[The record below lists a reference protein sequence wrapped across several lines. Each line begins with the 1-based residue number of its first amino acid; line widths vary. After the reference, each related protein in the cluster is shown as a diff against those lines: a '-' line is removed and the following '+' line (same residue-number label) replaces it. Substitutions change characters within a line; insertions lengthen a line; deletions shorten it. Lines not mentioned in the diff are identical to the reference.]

1 MARSWSISSQ
11 SENADPREG
20 KGAYWALAVVTL
32 VYAMNIADRFVLS
45 TLIEPIK
52 AEFQLS
58 DASVGFLT
66 GVALAIFYPA
76 AGLPL
81 GALADR
87 ANRRNMLMWAITIW
101 RSEAR
106 RVGKE
111 GVSKCRSRCWPVRS
125 KKKT

>member
-1 MARSWSISSQ
+1 MAQ
-11 SENADPREG
+11 HHDDVSETGRRDRR
-20 KGAYWALAVVTL
+20 AYWALAVITL

-66 GVALAIFYPA
+66 GVALAIFYTA

-81 GALADR
+81 GALYA
-87 ANRRNMLMWAITIW
+87 
-101 RSEAR
+101 
-106 RVGKE
+106 
-111 GVSKCRSRCWPVRS
+111 
-125 KKKT
+125 

>member
-66 GVALAIFYPA
+66 GVALAIFY
-76 AGLPL
+76 
-81 GALADR
+81 
-87 ANRRNMLMWAITIW
+87 T
-101 RSEAR
+101 RSEEHTSELQSLMRISYA
-106 RVGKE
+106 VF
-111 GVSKCRSRCWPVRS
+111 CLTNIIQQTP
-125 KKKT
+125 

>member
-52 AEFQLS
+52 AEFQPS
-58 DASVGFLT
+58 DASVGFLP
-66 GVALAIFYPA
+66 GVALAIFYTA

-87 ANRRNMLMWAITIW
+87 ANRRYLISLAIPIW
-101 RSEAR
+101 SFFTAL
-106 RVGKE
+106 
-111 GVSKCRSRCWPVRS
+111 CRMAPNFC
-125 KKKT
+125 

>member
-66 GVALAIFYPA
+66 
-76 AGLPL
+76 
-81 GALADR
+81 
-87 ANRRNMLMWAITIW
+87 
-101 RSEAR
+101 RSEEHTSELQSLMRISYA
-106 RVGKE
+106 VF
-111 GVSKCRSRCWPVRS
+111 SL
-125 KKKT
+125 KKTIIHISYAGSLRTKTTT